1 MDNIAIGN
9 YLLKL
14 RTEKGLTQ
22 IQAAEI
28 LGVSN
33 KAVSKWEC
41 GEALPS
47 VEMLMALSK
56 LYGVSVD
63 EILQGSSKAEPQSQ
77 PLHRAK
83 ASFASNGTIFA
94 LLDVFAAIT
103 SILSIF
109 LGYLLAFLL
118 SLAAALWGSLIPL
131 LFALGLLLASYFL
144 DSSRNSSALRKTAA
158 ISLTIAAFATLFVI
172 YIAIAAS
179 ITVPISIES
188 IYITGLVMV
197 LIAFLALVPS
207 IPLAIG
213 IGRGSIQKA
222 FSSFSSITGLTIA
235 ALVAITALEASNEW
249 VKSVVIGGV
258 DLLLI
263 TAAIVT
269 LIRKKWH
276 LLEGVLALMTSIL
289 AIWLHCDYSS
299 LLGTTYSVLLL
310 VFLITTTILKKKG
323 AAALHES
330 SLNE

>member
-14 RTEKGLTQ
+14 RTKKGLTQ

-47 VEMLMALSK
+47 VEMLLALSK
-56 LYGVSVD
+56 LYGVSID
-63 EILQGSSKAEPQSQ
+63 EILQGSSKVEAQSQ
-77 PLHRAK
+77 PPHRAK
-83 ASFASNGTIFA
+83 LNIASSGTIFA
-94 LLDVFAAIT
+94 LLDVFAAIS

-131 LFALGLLLASYFL
+131 LFALGLLLTSYFL
-144 DSSRNSSALRKTAA
+144 DSSRNSSPLRKTAA

-172 YIAIAAS
+172 YFAIAAS

-188 IYITGLVMV
+188 IHITGLVTV

-207 IPLAIG
+207 VPLAIG
-213 IGRGSIQKA
+213 IGRGSIQKPSVPFPQSRA
-222 FSSFSSITGLTIA
+222 LRSLPSSPSRLLRHPTSGSNPSSSEEPTFFSSLRP
-235 ALVAITALEASNEW
+235 L
-249 VKSVVIGGV
+249 
-258 DLLLI
+258 
-263 TAAIVT
+263 
-269 LIRKKWH
+269 
-276 LLEGVLALMTSIL
+276 
-289 AIWLHCDYSS
+289 
-299 LLGTTYSVLLL
+299 
-310 VFLITTTILKKKG
+310 
-323 AAALHES
+323 
-330 SLNE
+330 